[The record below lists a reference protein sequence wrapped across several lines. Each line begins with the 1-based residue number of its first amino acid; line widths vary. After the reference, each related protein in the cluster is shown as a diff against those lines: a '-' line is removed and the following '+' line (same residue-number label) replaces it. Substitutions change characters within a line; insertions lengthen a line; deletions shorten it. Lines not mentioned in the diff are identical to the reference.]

1 MLPRKTSTRS
11 VRGGCCIAE
20 PSLAL
25 TRPNAFTTRIV
36 SLQLHS
42 AGRALASAC
51 RASVIEGRERVDT
64 SAAIMINTLQT
75 RARRRE
81 SLDSAIT
88 KSPELPRRD
97 EGLLLYVRQNSI
109 QLVETVV
116 MDDELAL
123 AFGAMFKLYARA
135 QFFGQ
140 LFLQTADV
148 GIRGLHRRRSAGVC
162 EQAPHQALGFP
173 YR

>member
-1 MLPRKTSTRS
+1 MK
-11 VRGGCCIAE
+11 
-20 PSLAL
+20 
-25 TRPNAFTTRIV
+25 
-36 SLQLHS
+36 
-42 AGRALASAC
+42 
-51 RASVIEGRERVDT
+51 
-64 SAAIMINTLQT
+64 
-75 RARRRE
+75 
-81 SLDSAIT
+81 
-88 KSPELPRRD
+88 
-97 EGLLLYVRQNSI
+97 GLLLYVRQNSI

-162 EQAPHQALGFP
+162 EQAPHHALGFP
-173 YR
+173 YRYSLRRHLARRGALGGRLPRQERASIAHLQIALVEPALD